1 MLRHYDTPCTTRRKS
16 ASRERR
22 YARKY
27 NVKKKF
33 TNCMLLRQVAE
44 NETGA
49 KNMRLDIVND
59 TRAEDTQLI
68 VEDRR

>member
-1 MLRHYDTPCTTRRKS
+1 MTHP
-16 ASRERR
+16 APQEERELPERT

-33 TNCMLLRQVAE
+33 AGCMHLRQVAE

-59 TRAEDTQLI
+59 SRGVRI
-68 VEDRR
+68 PS